1 MSVRRA
7 GAGRRTSALA
17 KCGPTECEL
26 QPVLRGHR
34 PRVRAVTGRS
44 GRVRI
49 MRCMSSFPSKKQI
62 ERELSILNTPT
73 YMEAWESFVEYVRQL
88 QDSRTATDL
97 RMLQR
102 ELVFDVNGRQKA
114 LAAVVA
120 EHAGEAKAKIEFLK
134 AVEPRPKAELAGAQA
149 ILRGVKHAE
158 AVADALQHATRV
170 LADGMV
176 WRALDYDRSMI
187 SILGKEPPVAHHA
200 DDKGF
205 IAELAALE
213 LVEEQPGVLAFHND
227 TTNCLRRGDITA
239 VVEDAGRRWAIPKE
253 VKAGRG
259 SARKQVARIQQ
270 ALEMIDSRRF
280 LVPVPFETHL
290 AEFAELIG
298 EAKRTGY
305 AKARFDCIFVQVI
318 DYMRNAQRSTPSRS
332 LAGVAV

>member
-149 ILRGVKHAE
+149 ILRGAKH
-158 AVADALQHATRV
+158 
-170 LADGMV
+170 
-176 WRALDYDRSMI
+176 
-187 SILGKEPPVAHHA
+187 
-200 DDKGF
+200 
-205 IAELAALE
+205 
-213 LVEEQPGVLAFHND
+213 VEEQPGVLAFHND

-305 AKARFDCIFVQVI
+305 AKARFDCVFVQVI

>member
-149 ILRGVKHAE
+149 ILRGAKHAE

-227 TTNCLRRGDITA
+227 TTNWLREGTLRLRLRSGDRLHEKRAAQHSEQI
-239 VVEDAGRRWAIPKE
+239 AGRR
-253 VKAGRG
+253 
-259 SARKQVARIQQ
+259 
-270 ALEMIDSRRF
+270 
-280 LVPVPFETHL
+280 
-290 AEFAELIG
+290 
-298 EAKRTGY
+298 
-305 AKARFDCIFVQVI
+305 
-318 DYMRNAQRSTPSRS
+318 RS
-332 LAGVAV
+332 LTSAESSLARAVSQAQQKDARATKQRRGRRRAPVCIISRGASRQEIPANGCFFVATRAQNGT